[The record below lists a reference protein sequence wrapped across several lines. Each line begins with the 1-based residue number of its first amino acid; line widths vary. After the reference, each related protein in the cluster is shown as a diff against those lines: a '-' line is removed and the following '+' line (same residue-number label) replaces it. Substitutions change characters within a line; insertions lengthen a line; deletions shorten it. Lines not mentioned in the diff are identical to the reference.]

1 MLKRMRKHARSNFIK
16 IVLGMIILAFVFW
29 GISAVVRGSRVDVV
43 ATIDG
48 DPITASSYE
57 KQVEQLRRL
66 YRSLYRDNYSTELEK
81 AMNLQGQALEKL
93 VENHLL
99 LREAQRLGLAVS
111 DEEVAASVMATFQVE
126 GRFDPQYYRN
136 ALRSQNLTPT
146 QFEEEERERLLIAKM
161 ENLLTD
167 GITVGEEEIRS
178 AFLAENEKLT
188 LAYVKVPFARFESQ
202 VKVDEEAIE
211 AYYNANKEEFREPAK
226 VSIEFAAYPPER
238 FEEVVQV
245 SEEQIQRAYQGRIE
259 AFTLPEDLHLRR
271 LLVAV
276 PPGADEKAKEKL
288 REKAEEL
295 RERLVQGEDFA
306 TLAREASDD
315 EASAAAGGDL
325 GFVPLA
331 ELEDA
336 LAQAVNN
343 LEAGKISAV
352 VEGQKGFE
360 IVKVEEHRKQR
371 VRPLEEVREEI
382 VASLRKQGADEAAL
396 EARLQDLTRVREG
409 EDFAAVVKRRGL
421 TPRKVTA
428 VARGERIPDT
438 EGAHELIDR
447 AFKLKEGEADQVR
460 SLTPPYYLLR
470 VVEKIPSA
478 IPPLEKARGS
488 VKKRLTR
495 EKAREAALDFCRRA
509 LREVAS
515 GKTTLAELAK
525 NEGLKVE
532 ETSPFSIQ
540 DPTAGG
546 LGGRPDLAR
555 EFFKLSPQSPLAP
568 DPVALPDGVALVRLK
583 ERTTPDLDKLDDDA
597 KRELRK
603 RIREEKQRE
612 AVASFRNFLKSRS
625 DIRVNPE
632 RLAGLAGST

>member
-16 IVLGMIILAFVFW
+16 VVLGMIILAFVFW
-29 GISAVVRGSRVDVV
+29 GISAVVRGTRVDVV

-48 DPITASSYE
+48 DPITVSSYE
-57 KQVEQLRRL
+57 KQVEELRRL
-66 YRSLYRDNYSTELEK
+66 YRNLYRDNYSTDLEK

-136 ALRSQNLTPT
+136 ALRSQNMTPS
-146 QFEEEERERLLIAKM
+146 QFEGDERERLLIAKM

-167 GITVGEEEIRS
+167 GITVGEEEIRD

-188 LAYVKVPFARFESQ
+188 LAYVKVPFARFASQ
-202 VKVDEEAIE
+202 VKVDDEAIE
-211 AYYNANKEEFREPAK
+211 AYYNANKEEFRQPAK

-238 FEEVVQV
+238 FEEAVQI
-245 SEEQIQRAYQGRIE
+245 SEEEVRRAYERRTE
-259 AFTLPEDLHLRR
+259 EFTLPEDFHLRH

-288 REKAEEL
+288 LEKAQQL
-295 RERLVQGEDFA
+295 RERLAQGEDFA

-325 GFVPLA
+325 GFVPVT

-336 LAQAVNN
+336 LAQAVKN
-343 LEAGKISAV
+343 LEVGKISTV
-352 VEGQKGFE
+352 VEGKKGFE
-360 IVKVEEHRKQR
+360 IVKVEEHRTQR
-371 VRPLEEVREEI
+371 VKPLEEVREEI
-382 VASLRKQGADEAAL
+382 VATLRKQGGDEAAL
-396 EARLQDLTRVREG
+396 EARLQDLTRVRGG

-421 TPRKVTA
+421 VARRATA

-438 EGAHELIDR
+438 EGAQELIDR

-470 VVEKIPSA
+470 VLEKIPSA
-478 IPPLEKARGS
+478 IPPLEKVRES
-488 VKKRLTR
+488 VKERLAR
-495 EKAREAALDFCRRA
+495 QRAREAALEFGRQA
-509 LREVAS
+509 LREIAS

-546 LGGRPDLAR
+546 LGGRPDLAK
-555 EFFKLSPQSPLAP
+555 EFFKLSPQSPLAQ

-583 ERTTPDLDKLDDDA
+583 ERTTPEPGELDDEA

-603 RIREEKQRE
+603 RIRQQKQQE
-612 AVASFRNFLKSRS
+612 AIASFRNFLKSRS

-632 RLAGLAGST
+632 RLAGVVGST

>member
-16 IVLGMIILAFVFW
+16 VVLAMIILAFVFW

-66 YRSLYRDNYSTELEK
+66 YRSLYRDNYSADLEK

-99 LREAQRLGLAVS
+99 VREAQRLGLAVS

-126 GRFDPQYYRN
+126 GRFNPQYYRN
-136 ALRSQNLTPT
+136 ALRSQNMTPS
-146 QFEEEERERLLIAKM
+146 QFEEEERKRLLIAKLD
-161 ENLLTD
+161 NLLTD
-167 GITVGEEEIRS
+167 GITVGEQEIRD

-188 LAYVKVPFARFESQ
+188 LAYVKVPFARFVPQ
-202 VKVDEEAIE
+202 VKVADEAIE
-211 AYYNANKEEFREPAK
+211 AYYNAKKEEFREPAR

-238 FEEVVQV
+238 FEEAVQV
-245 SEEQIQRAYQGRIE
+245 SEEQIKRAYERRTE
-259 AFTLPEDLHLRR
+259 ELTLPEDFHLRH
-271 LLVAV
+271 LLVAA
-276 PPGADEKAKEKL
+276 PAGADEKTKEKI
-288 REKAEEL
+288 REKAEQL
-295 RERLVQGEDFA
+295 KERLARGEDFA
-306 TLAREASDD
+306 TLAQEASDD

-325 GFVPLA
+325 GFVTLTDV
-331 ELEDA
+331 EEA
-336 LAQAVNN
+336 LAQAVKD
-343 LEAGKISAV
+343 LEVGEISPV
-352 VEGQKGFE
+352 VEVKKGFE
-360 IVKVEEHRKQR
+360 IVKVEEHRMRR
-371 VRPLEEVREEI
+371 VKPLEEVREEI

-396 EARLQDLTRVREG
+396 EARLQDLTRVRAG
-409 EDFAAVVKRRGL
+409 EDFQVVVKRRGL
-421 TPRKVTA
+421 VARRATA
-428 VARGERIPDT
+428 VARGDPIPDT
-438 EGAHELIDR
+438 EAAQELIDR
-447 AFKLKEGEADQVR
+447 AFKLKEGETDQVR

-478 IPPLEKARGS
+478 IPPLEKVRPS
-488 VKKRLTR
+488 VKQRLVD
-495 EKAREAALDFCRRA
+495 EKAREAALDFGRQA

-515 GKTTLAELAK
+515 GNTTLEELAK
-525 NEGLKVE
+525 KESLKVE

-540 DPTAGG
+540 DPTADG
-546 LGGRPDLAR
+546 LGGRPNLTS
-555 EFFKLSPQSPLAP
+555 EFFKLSPQSPLSP
-568 DPVALPDGVALVRLK
+568 DPIALADGVALVRLK
-583 ERTTPDLDKLDDDA
+583 ERTTPDLSKLDNET

-603 RIREEKQRE
+603 RIREEKQQE
-612 AVASFRNFLKSRS
+612 AIVSFRNFLKSRS